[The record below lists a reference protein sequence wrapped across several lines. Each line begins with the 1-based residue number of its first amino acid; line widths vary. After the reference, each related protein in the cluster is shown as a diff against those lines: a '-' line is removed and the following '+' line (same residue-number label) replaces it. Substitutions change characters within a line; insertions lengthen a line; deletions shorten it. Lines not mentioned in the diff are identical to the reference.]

1 MNIFKRMW
9 KAWNEEMAES
19 RKLREEVTKKVVDK
33 VKETVS
39 SKEDKQSKESK

>member
-9 KAWNEEMAES
+9 KAWNEEMAET
-19 RKLREEVTKKVVDK
+19 RKLREDVTKKVVDK

-39 SKEDKQSKESK
+39 SKEDKQSKEPK

>member
-1 MNIFKRMW
+1 MNIFKRIW
-9 KAWNEEMAES
+9 KAWNEEMVET
-19 RKLREEVTKKVVDK
+19 RKLREDVTKKVVDK

>member
-9 KAWNEEMAES
+9 KAWNEEMAET
-19 RKLREEVTKKVVDK
+19 RKLREDVTKKVVDK

>member
-9 KAWNEEMAES
+9 KAWNEEMAET
-19 RKLREEVTKKVVDK
+19 RKLREDVTKKVIDK

-39 SKEDKQSKESK
+39 SKEDKQAKETK

>member
-9 KAWNEEMAES
+9 KAWNEEMAET
-19 RKLREEVTKKVVDK
+19 RKLREDVTKKVIDK

>member
-33 VKETVS
+33 VKETTS

>member
-9 KAWNEEMAES
+9 KAWNEAMAET
-19 RKLREEVTKKVVDK
+19 RKLREDVTKKVVNK
-33 VKETVS
+33 VKEATT

>member
-9 KAWNEEMAES
+9 KAWNEEMAET

-33 VKETVS
+33 VKETT
-39 SKEDKQSKESK
+39 QSKKSK

>member
-9 KAWNEEMAES
+9 KAWNEEMAETS
-19 RKLREEVTKKVVDK
+19 KLREDVTKKVVDK

>member
-33 VKETVS
+33 VKETT
-39 SKEDKQSKESK
+39 QSKESK

>member
-9 KAWNEEMAES
+9 KAWNEEMAET
-19 RKLREEVTKKVVDK
+19 RKLREDVTKKVVDK

-39 SKEDKQSKESK
+39 SKEDKQSKETK

>member
-9 KAWNEEMAES
+9 KAWNEEMAET
-19 RKLREEVTKKVVDK
+19 RKLREDVTKKVVDK

-39 SKEDKQSKESK
+39 SKEAKQSKESK

>member
-9 KAWNEEMAES
+9 KAWNEEMAET
-19 RKLREEVTKKVVDK
+19 RKLREDVTKKVADK

-39 SKEDKQSKESK
+39 SKETKQSKKSK